1 MVACRDTA
9 WEFFAIVNMSSKHFL
24 HNDGECSLSSEIAR
38 ILPSKAKSMDFLV
51 GYFYFSGLKE
61 IYEHIEG
68 KPMRIL
74 VGMEM
79 EHDLLLRT
87 TEFDFF
93 AKHSNSSRQ
102 ESKNKFY
109 ASLVELFNKSD
120 YFESDAEAEAFRIYY
135 QKIKEGTL
143 EIRKTKDPCHAKM
156 YIFSYKDEL
165 TEDGNDPGTVITGS
179 SNLTY
184 SGLRSNNEI
193 NVRFKDKPEYDD
205 AEEIFNSL
213 WNDAIVIADKEHIQ
227 DFEDNVIKHVWYD
240 KIPSPYLLY
249 LRVIHEYFHIDNSK
263 HISTPSEITHGEF
276 KDLRYQED
284 AIRMAIDTINR
295 HNGVIIADVVGL
307 GKSIIGSA
315 VANNLHLRTIVI
327 APPHLTAQWEDYRT
341 QFGVNARVF
350 SRGNLDKVLD
360 FYNTAKREDE
370 QWLIMID
377 EAHAYRNEYIRD
389 YAILHEIC
397 KGNKVMLLTA
407 TPFNNRPADIYAMIK
422 LFQDPT
428 KTTLQTV
435 DNLGKEFTTLIYT
448 YKRISKQQ
456 RTHSISKDELKVA
469 INSVA
474 EQIRRIIG
482 PLVIRR
488 SRLDLKKI
496 PQYKKDMDS
505 QNMEFA
511 DPQPPQI
518 KDYELGDLE
527 ELYRYTLRRISPR
540 PDDLRNISAD
550 EDIDEEVL
558 MEQIEQENQE
568 FADEYS
574 FQAARYKPLLYQ
586 KEDKKESIKKIIEDA
601 GLEYNLFLGSQRNLA
616 SFMRTLLV
624 HRFESSQAAF
634 RESLKNMLYYCEN
647 IQRWME
653 KREKIPV
660 FKKGQL
666 PDVKSMYES
675 TSDQVEMIWEE
686 VIESQIEA
694 LKARGMFEVPTEYLK
709 DEFFKDL
716 QEDIKLLKDLKD
728 KWDKV
733 PIENDPKLNA
743 FIQILNQ
750 QLHDDPNRKIIVFSQ
765 FADTVEYLGAKL
777 AEKGLPVF
785 AYTSKQA
792 TTKKK
797 EIIKANFDAGYPDHK
812 QVDEYKILVA
822 TDAISEGYNLHRAG
836 TIYNYDIPYNP
847 TRIIQRV
854 GRINRINK
862 KVFDQLFIYNYF
874 PTSIG
879 ETETRTKEITT
890 LKMAMIHAIMGE
902 DTQYLTD
909 EEELKNF
916 FVNQYKS
923 LVEEQES
930 ESWDTPYR
938 ALLHELENTDDMR
951 QALNIPLRSK
961 IRRLTTTADTGIIAF
976 AKKGKD
982 YVFKLATSDGN
993 ISDVSPEQGLKIME
1007 AEKDEN
1013 GHKLSSSFTPLFTQL
1028 KQTLFTHEAESEKDK
1043 TKRDALDKVRLIVQT
1058 GMVDRDYLED
1068 LITAIKHDSISGY
1081 SLRQINRLKQ
1091 KDFATLPDMISRE
1104 YVNAALRAY
1113 DNVSLGTETLIIAEE
1128 MQNINTH
1135 SQTELELQ

>member
-1 MVACRDTA
+1 
-9 WEFFAIVNMSSKHFL
+9 MSISKHFL
-24 HNDGECSLSSEIAR
+24 HNDGENSLSNVISL

-61 IYEHIEG
+61 IYQHIED

-74 VGMEM
+74 VGMDM
-79 EHDLLLRT
+79 EHDLLQRT

-93 AKHSNSSRQ
+93 ARHANSSRQ
-102 ESKNKFY
+102 GSKNKFY

-120 YFESDAEAEAFRIYY
+120 YFENDAEAEAFRIYY
-135 QKIKEGTL
+135 QKIKAGTL

-165 TEDGNDPGTVITGS
+165 TENGNDPGTVITGS

-205 AEEIFNSL
+205 AEEIFNTL
-213 WNDAIVIADKEHIQ
+213 WEDAIIVADKDHIQ

-240 KIPSPYLLY
+240 KVPSPYLLY
-249 LRVIHEYFHIDNSK
+249 LRVLYEYFHIDNSK

-284 AIRMAIDTINR
+284 AIRLAIDTINR

-315 VANNLHLRTIVI
+315 VANNLHLRTIII

-350 SRGNLDKVLD
+350 SRGNLDNVLD
-360 FYNTAKREDE
+360 FYNVAKRTDE

-389 YAILHEIC
+389 YAVLHEIC

-435 DNLGKEFTTLIYT
+435 DNLGREFSSLIYT

-456 RTHSISKDELKVA
+456 RENSISKGELKVA

-488 SRLDLKKI
+488 SRIDLQKI
-496 PQYKKDMDS
+496 PQYKKDMAD
-505 QNMEFA
+505 QRMEFS
-511 DPQPPQI
+511 DPQPPMI
-518 KDYELGDLE
+518 KDYDLGDLE

-540 PDDLRNISAD
+540 PDDLNNISD
-550 EDIDEEVL
+550 EDDVEDDVL
-558 MEQIEQENQE
+558 LEQLETEQTETSQ
-568 FADEYS
+568 EYS

-586 KEDKKESIKKIIEDA
+586 RPDKVESIKKIIEDA

-653 KREKIPV
+653 KRGKIPV

-666 PDVKSMYES
+666 PDVKEMYES
-675 TSDQVEMIWEE
+675 TSDQVEMFWEE
-686 VIESQIEA
+686 AIEGQIEA
-694 LKARGMFEVPTEYLK
+694 LKSRGLFEVPTDYLT
-709 DEFFKDL
+709 DDFLADL
-716 QEDIKLLKDLKD
+716 QADIDLLKDLKGR
-728 KWDKV
+728 WDEV
-733 PIENDPKLNA
+733 PLDNDPKLNA
-743 FIQILNQ
+743 FVDILKQ

-765 FADTVEYLGAKL
+765 FADTVEYLGKKL
-777 AEKGLPVF
+777 KEKDLPVF
-785 AYTSKQA
+785 AYTSKRA
-792 TTKKK
+792 SGSNK
-797 EIIKANFDAGYPDHK
+797 EVIKANFDAGYPEHK
-812 QVDEYKILVA
+812 QQDQYKILVA

-862 KVFDQLFIYNYF
+862 KVFDQLYIYNYF

-902 DTQYLTD
+902 DTKYLTD
-909 EEELKNF
+909 DEELQNF
-916 FVNQYKS
+916 FTKQYEA
-923 LVEEQES
+923 LVAEQES
-930 ESWDTPYR
+930 ESWDTQYR
-938 ALLHELENTDDMR
+938 AMLHEVENTDEMR
-951 QALNIPLRSK
+951 QALAIPLRSK
-961 IRRLTTTADTGIIAF
+961 IRRLTVTNDSGIIAF
-976 AKKGKD
+976 AKKGSD
-982 YVFKLATSDGN
+982 YVFKFAAADGN
-993 ISDVSPEQGLKIME
+993 ISDVSPDQGLKIME
-1007 AEKDEN
+1007 ARVDEQSY
-1013 GHKLSSSFTPLFTQL
+1013 KLSSSFIPRFTEL
-1028 KQTLFTHEAESEKDK
+1028 KHTMFTHEAESEKDK
-1043 TKRDALDKVRLIVQT
+1043 TKRDALDKVRFIVQS
-1058 GMVDRDYLED
+1058 GKCDRDYLED
-1068 LITAIKHDSISGY
+1068 LMTAIQHDSISGY
-1081 SLRQINRLKQ
+1081 SLRRINRLKP
-1091 KDFATLPDMISRE
+1091 KDFETLPDLISRE
-1104 YVNAALRAY
+1104 YVTAALRAY

-1128 MQNINTH
+1128 MQNITTH
-1135 SQTELELQ
+1135 PETELDLQ

>member
-1 MVACRDTA
+1 
-9 WEFFAIVNMSSKHFL
+9 MSSKHFL
-24 HNDGECSLSSEIAR
+24 FNDGESSLSSEIVR
-38 ILPSKAKSMDFLV
+38 ILPNKAKSMDFLV

-79 EHDLLLRT
+79 EHDLLQRT

-93 AKHSNSSRQ
+93 AKNSNSSRQ

-120 YFESDAEAEAFRIYY
+120 YFESDSEAEAFRIYY

-165 TEDGNDPGTVITGS
+165 TEEGNDPGTVITGS

-205 AEEIFNSL
+205 AKEIFNVL
-213 WNDAIVIADKEHIQ
+213 WDDAIVVADKEHIQ

-240 KIPSPYLLY
+240 KIPTPYLLY
-249 LRVIHEYFHIDNSK
+249 LRVIYEYFHIDNSK

-284 AIRMAIDTINR
+284 AIRMALDTINR

-315 VANNLHLRTIVI
+315 IAYNLHFRTIII
-327 APPHLTAQWEDYRT
+327 APPHLTSQWEDYRT

-360 FYNTAKREDE
+360 FYNTAKREGE

-435 DNLGKEFTTLIYT
+435 NNLGKEFTTLIYT

-456 RTHSISKDELKVA
+456 RTHSISKEELNVA

-474 EQIRRIIG
+474 DQIRRIIG

-496 PQYKKDMDS
+496 PQYEKDMRE
-505 QNMEFA
+505 QNMEFS

-527 ELYRYTLRRISPR
+527 DLYRYTLRRISPR
-540 PDDLRNISAD
+540 PDDLRNISVD
-550 EDIDEEVL
+550 DDIDEYDLAEL
-558 MEQIEQENQE
+558 IEQEGQE
-568 FADEYS
+568 PAEEYS
-574 FQAARYKPLLYQ
+574 FQAARYKPLLYLREEY
-586 KEDKKESIKKIIEDA
+586 KDNIKIIIEEA

-647 IQRWME
+647 IQRWIE

-666 PDVKSMYES
+666 PDVKAMYES
-675 TSDQVEMIWEE
+675 TSDQMEMIWEE
-686 VIESQIEA
+686 VVESQIEA
-694 LKARGMFEVPTEYLK
+694 LRARGMFEVPTEYLK
-709 DEFFKDL
+709 NEFFDDL
-716 QEDIKLLKDLKD
+716 KADIELLKDLKG
-728 KWDKV
+728 KWDEV

-765 FADTVEYLGAKL
+765 FADTVDYLGTKL
-777 AEKGLPVF
+777 EKKGLPVF

-792 TTKKK
+792 TPPKK
-797 EIIKANFDAGYPDHK
+797 EIIKANFDAGYPEYK
-812 QVDEYKILVA
+812 QLDDYKILVA

-862 KVFDQLFIYNYF
+862 KVFDKLFIYNYF

-879 ETETRTKEITT
+879 ESETRTREITT

-916 FVNQYKS
+916 FANQYKS
-923 LVEEQES
+923 LVEEQEK

-938 ALLHELENTDDMR
+938 AKLHELENTDDMR
-951 QALNIPLRSK
+951 QALTIPLRSK
-961 IRRLTTTADTGIIAF
+961 IRRLTTSTESGIIAF
-976 AKKGKD
+976 AKKGDD
-982 YVFKLATSDGN
+982 YVFKFVSSDGN
-993 ISDVSPEQGLKIME
+993 ITDVSPEQGLKIIE
-1007 AEKDEN
+1007 AGQEEN
-1013 GHKLSSSFTPLFTQL
+1013 GYKLSTLFTPLFTQL
-1028 KQTLFTHEAESEKDK
+1028 KQTLFTHEAEGEKGR
-1043 TKRDALDKVRLIVQT
+1043 TKRDALDKVRIIQQSNA
-1058 GMVDRDYLED
+1058 VDSDYLED
-1068 LITAIKHDSISGY
+1068 LITAIEHDSLSGY
-1081 SLRQINRLKQ
+1081 SLRLINRLKPV
-1091 KDFATLPDMISRE
+1091 DFATLPDLISRE
-1104 YVNAALRAY
+1104 YVRAALRAY
-1113 DNVSLGTETLIIAEE
+1113 DNISVGGETLIIAEE
-1128 MQNINTH
+1128 IQNINTH
-1135 SQTELELQ
+1135 SQTELEFQ

>member
-1 MVACRDTA
+1 
-9 WEFFAIVNMSSKHFL
+9 MSTSRHFL
-24 HNDGECSLSSEIAR
+24 HNDGENSLSNVISL

-61 IYEHIEG
+61 IYQYIED

-74 VGMEM
+74 VGLEM
-79 EHDLLLRT
+79 EHDLIQRT
-87 TEFDFF
+87 SEFDFF
-93 AKHSNSSRQ
+93 AKNSNSSRQ
-102 ESKNKFY
+102 ESKQKFY
-109 ASLVELFNKSD
+109 ESLVKLFNESD
-120 YFESDAEAEAFRIYY
+120 YFENDSNAEAFRIYY
-135 QKIKEGTL
+135 QKIKDGSL

-156 YIFSYKDEL
+156 YIFSYKDDL
-165 TEDGNDPGTVITGS
+165 TEQGSDPGTVITGS

-193 NVRFKDKPEYDD
+193 NVRFKDKPEYED
-205 AEEIFNSL
+205 AEEIFNKL
-213 WNDAIVIADKEHIQ
+213 WDDAIIVADKDHIQ
-227 DFEDNVIKHVWYD
+227 DFEDGVIKHVWYD

-249 LRVIHEYFHIDNSK
+249 LRVLYEYFHIDNSK
-263 HISTPSEITHGEF
+263 HVSTPSEITHGEF

-284 AIRMAIDTINR
+284 AIRLAIEAIQR

-315 VANNLHLRTIVI
+315 VANNLHLRTIII
-327 APPHLTAQWEDYRT
+327 APPHLTSQWEDYRT

-350 SRGNLDKVLD
+350 SRGNLDNVMD
-360 FYNTAKREDE
+360 FYKVAKRENE

-435 DNLGKEFTTLIYT
+435 DNLGKEFTQLIT
-448 YKRISKQQ
+448 IYKKISKQQ
-456 RTHSISKDELKVA
+456 REKTISKEELKLA
-469 INSVA
+469 IESVA
-474 EQIRRIIG
+474 DQIRRIIG

-496 PQYKKDMDS
+496 PQYKKDMKA
-505 QNMEFA
+505 QGMEFS
-511 DPQPPQI
+511 DPQPPLI

-527 ELYRYTLRRISPR
+527 ELYLYTLKRISPSDNDIR
-540 PDDLRNISAD
+540 NLTEDDDALDA
-550 EDIDEEVL
+550 EDILQEMNNHNPEE
-558 MEQIEQENQE
+558 EQ
-568 FADEYS
+568 S

-586 KEDKKESIKKIIEDA
+586 RADAVEKIKKIIEDA
-601 GLEYNLFLGSQRNLA
+601 GLEYNLFIGSQRNLA

-634 RESLKNMLYYCEN
+634 RESLTNMLYYCEN
-647 IQRWME
+647 IQLWME
-653 KREKIPV
+653 KRGKIPV

-666 PDVKSMYES
+666 PDVKSLYES
-675 TSDQVEMIWEE
+675 TTDQLEVFREE
-686 VIESQIEA
+686 TAEEQIKA
-694 LKARGMFEVPTEYLK
+694 LNHRGMFEIPVEYLK
-709 DEFFKDL
+709 DEFSRDL
-716 QEDIKLLKDLKD
+716 QDDIELLKDLKER
-728 KWDKV
+728 WDNV
-733 PIENDPKLNA
+733 PLDNDPKLNA
-743 FIQILNQ
+743 FVEILRQ
-750 QLHDDPNRKIIVFSQ
+750 QLQEEPKRKIIVFSQ
-765 FADTVEYLGAKL
+765 FSDTVDYLGEKL
-777 AEKGLPVF
+777 KEKGLPVF

-792 TTKKK
+792 SGKSK
-797 EIIKANFDAGYPDHK
+797 ETIKANFDAGLPEYK
-812 QVDEYKILVA
+812 QLDNYKILVA

-862 KVFDQLFIYNYF
+862 KVFDTLYIYNYF

-879 ETETRTKEITT
+879 ERETRTKEITT

-916 FVNQYKS
+916 FAKQYQS
-923 LVEEQES
+923 LIAEQES
-930 ESWDTPYR
+930 ESWDTAYR
-938 ALLHELENTDDMR
+938 ALLHELEKTDEMR
-951 QALNIPLRSK
+951 QALTVPLRSK
-961 IRRLTTTADTGIIAF
+961 IRRLTAEQESGIIAF
-976 AKKGKD
+976 AKKGSD
-982 YVFKLATSDGN
+982 YVFKFAQKDGD
-993 ISDVSPEQGLKIME
+993 IKDVSPEFGLKVLE
-1007 AEKDEN
+1007 AAKDEK
-1013 GHKLSSSFTPLFTQL
+1013 GYKLSSSFSPRFTEL
-1028 KQTLFTHEAESEKDK
+1028 KRILFTHEDESEKDK
-1043 TKRDALDKVRLIVQT
+1043 TKRDALDKVRLIVQS
-1058 GMVDRDYLED
+1058 GSCDRDYLED
-1068 LITAIKHDSISGY
+1068 LMTAIQHDSISGY
-1081 SLRQINRLKQ
+1081 SLRCINRLKRSEFE
-1091 KDFATLPDMISRE
+1091 KLPDIVSKE
-1104 YVNAALRAY
+1104 YVSAALKAY

-1128 MQNINTH
+1128 MQNVKTDP
-1135 SQTELELQ
+1135 QTELELE

>member
-1 MVACRDTA
+1 
-9 WEFFAIVNMSSKHFL
+9 
-24 HNDGECSLSSEIAR
+24 
-38 ILPSKAKSMDFLV
+38 MDFLV

-61 IYEHIEG
+61 IYQYIED

-79 EHDLLLRT
+79 EHDLIQRT
-87 TEFDFF
+87 SEFDFF
-93 AKHSNSSRQ
+93 AKNSNSSRQ
-102 ESKNKFY
+102 ESKQKFY
-109 ASLVELFNKSD
+109 ESLVKLFNESD
-120 YFESDAEAEAFRIYY
+120 YFENDSNAEAFRIYY
-135 QKIKEGTL
+135 QKIKDGSL

-156 YIFSYKDEL
+156 YIFSYKDDL
-165 TEDGNDPGTVITGS
+165 TEQGSDPGTVITGS

-193 NVRFKDKPEYDD
+193 NVRFKDKPEYED
-205 AEEIFNSL
+205 AEEIFNKL
-213 WNDAIVIADKEHIQ
+213 WDDAIIVADKDHIQ
-227 DFEDNVIKHVWYD
+227 DFEDGVIKHVWYD

-249 LRVIHEYFHIDNSK
+249 LRVLYEYFHIDNSK
-263 HISTPSEITHGEF
+263 HVSTPSEITHGEF

-284 AIRMAIDTINR
+284 AIRLAIEAIQR

-315 VANNLHLRTIVI
+315 VANNLHLRTIII
-327 APPHLTAQWEDYRT
+327 APPHLTSQWEDYRT

-350 SRGNLDKVLD
+350 SRGNLDNVMD
-360 FYNTAKREDE
+360 FYKVAKRENE

-435 DNLGKEFTTLIYT
+435 DNLGKEFTQLIT
-448 YKRISKQQ
+448 IYKKISKQQ
-456 RTHSISKDELKVA
+456 REKTISKEELKLA
-469 INSVA
+469 IESVA
-474 EQIRRIIG
+474 DQIRRIIG

-496 PQYKKDMDS
+496 PQYKKDMKA
-505 QNMEFA
+505 QGMEFS
-511 DPQPPQI
+511 DPQPPLI

-527 ELYRYTLRRISPR
+527 ELYLYTLKRISPSDNDIR
-540 PDDLRNISAD
+540 NLTEDDDALDA
-550 EDIDEEVL
+550 EDILQEMNNHNPEE
-558 MEQIEQENQE
+558 EQ
-568 FADEYS
+568 S

-586 KEDKKESIKKIIEDA
+586 RADAVEKIKKIIEDA
-601 GLEYNLFLGSQRNLA
+601 GLEYNLFIGSQRNLA

-634 RESLKNMLYYCEN
+634 RESLTNMLYYCEN
-647 IQRWME
+647 IQLWME
-653 KREKIPV
+653 KRGKIPV

-666 PDVKSMYES
+666 PDVKSLYES
-675 TSDQVEMIWEE
+675 TTDQLEVFREE
-686 VIESQIEA
+686 TAEEQIKA
-694 LKARGMFEVPTEYLK
+694 LNHRGMFEIPVEYLK
-709 DEFFKDL
+709 DEFSRDL
-716 QEDIKLLKDLKD
+716 QDDIELLKDLKER
-728 KWDKV
+728 WDNV
-733 PIENDPKLNA
+733 PLDNDPKLNA
-743 FIQILNQ
+743 FVEILRQ
-750 QLHDDPNRKIIVFSQ
+750 QLQEEPKRKIIVFSQ
-765 FADTVEYLGAKL
+765 FSDTVDYLGEKL
-777 AEKGLPVF
+777 KEKGLPVF

-792 TTKKK
+792 SGKSK
-797 EIIKANFDAGYPDHK
+797 ETIKANFDAGLPEYK
-812 QVDEYKILVA
+812 QLDNYKILVA

-862 KVFDQLFIYNYF
+862 KVFDTLYIYNYF

-879 ETETRTKEITT
+879 ERETRTKEITT

-916 FVNQYKS
+916 FAKQYQS
-923 LVEEQES
+923 LIAEQES
-930 ESWDTPYR
+930 ESWDTAYR
-938 ALLHELENTDDMR
+938 ALLHELEKTDEMR
-951 QALNIPLRSK
+951 QALTVPLRSK
-961 IRRLTTTADTGIIAF
+961 IRRLTAEQESGIIAF
-976 AKKGKD
+976 AKKGSD
-982 YVFKLATSDGN
+982 YVFKFAQKDGD
-993 ISDVSPEQGLKIME
+993 IKDVSPEFGLKVLE
-1007 AEKDEN
+1007 AAKDEK
-1013 GHKLSSSFTPLFTQL
+1013 GYKLSSSFSPRFTEL
-1028 KQTLFTHEAESEKDK
+1028 KRILFTHEDESEKDK
-1043 TKRDALDKVRLIVQT
+1043 TKRDALDKVRLIVQS
-1058 GMVDRDYLED
+1058 GSCDRDYLED
-1068 LITAIKHDSISGY
+1068 LMTAIQHDSISGY
-1081 SLRQINRLKQ
+1081 SLRCINRLKRSEFE
-1091 KDFATLPDMISRE
+1091 KLPDIVSKE
-1104 YVNAALRAY
+1104 YVSAALKAY

-1128 MQNINTH
+1128 MQNVKTDP
-1135 SQTELELQ
+1135 QTELELE

>member
-1 MVACRDTA
+1 M
-9 WEFFAIVNMSSKHFL
+9 
-24 HNDGECSLSSEIAR
+24 HNDGENSLSNVISL

-61 IYEHIEG
+61 IYQYIED

-79 EHDLLLRT
+79 EHDLIQRT
-87 TEFDFF
+87 SEFDFF
-93 AKHSNSSRQ
+93 AKNSNSSRQ
-102 ESKNKFY
+102 ESKQKFY
-109 ASLVELFNKSD
+109 ESLVKLFNESD
-120 YFESDAEAEAFRIYY
+120 YFENDSNAEAFRIYY
-135 QKIKEGTL
+135 QKIKDGSL

-156 YIFSYKDEL
+156 YIFSYKDDL
-165 TEDGNDPGTVITGS
+165 TEQGSDPGTVITGS

-193 NVRFKDKPEYDD
+193 NVRFKDKPEYED
-205 AEEIFNSL
+205 AEEIFNKL
-213 WNDAIVIADKEHIQ
+213 WDDAIIVADKDHIQ
-227 DFEDNVIKHVWYD
+227 DFEDGVIKHVWYD

-249 LRVIHEYFHIDNSK
+249 LRVLYEYFHIDNSK
-263 HISTPSEITHGEF
+263 HVSTPSEITHGEF

-284 AIRMAIDTINR
+284 AIRLAIEAIQR

-315 VANNLHLRTIVI
+315 VANNLHLRTIII
-327 APPHLTAQWEDYRT
+327 APPHLTSQWEDYRT

-350 SRGNLDKVLD
+350 SRGNLDNVMD
-360 FYNTAKREDE
+360 FYKVAKRENE

-435 DNLGKEFTTLIYT
+435 DNLGKEFTQLIT
-448 YKRISKQQ
+448 IYKKISKQQ
-456 RTHSISKDELKVA
+456 REKTISKEELKLA
-469 INSVA
+469 IESVA
-474 EQIRRIIG
+474 DQIRRIIG

-496 PQYKKDMDS
+496 PQYKKDMKA
-505 QNMEFA
+505 QGMEFS
-511 DPQPPQI
+511 DPQPPLI

-527 ELYRYTLRRISPR
+527 ELYLYTLKRISPSDNDIR
-540 PDDLRNISAD
+540 NLTEDDDALDA
-550 EDIDEEVL
+550 EDILQEMNNHNPEE
-558 MEQIEQENQE
+558 EQ
-568 FADEYS
+568 S

-586 KEDKKESIKKIIEDA
+586 RADAVEKIKKIIEDA
-601 GLEYNLFLGSQRNLA
+601 GLEYNLFIGSQRNLA

-634 RESLKNMLYYCEN
+634 RESLTNMLYYCEN
-647 IQRWME
+647 IQLWME
-653 KREKIPV
+653 KRGKIPV

-666 PDVKSMYES
+666 PDVKSLYES
-675 TSDQVEMIWEE
+675 TTDQLEVFREE
-686 VIESQIEA
+686 TAEEQIKA
-694 LKARGMFEVPTEYLK
+694 LNHRGMFEIPVEYLK
-709 DEFFKDL
+709 DEFSRDL
-716 QEDIKLLKDLKD
+716 QDDIELLKDLKER
-728 KWDKV
+728 WDNV
-733 PIENDPKLNA
+733 PLDNDPKLNA
-743 FIQILNQ
+743 FVEILRQ
-750 QLHDDPNRKIIVFSQ
+750 QLQEEPKRKIIVFSQ
-765 FADTVEYLGAKL
+765 FSDTVDYLGEKL
-777 AEKGLPVF
+777 KEKGLPVF

-792 TTKKK
+792 SGKSK
-797 EIIKANFDAGYPDHK
+797 ETIKANFDAGLPEYK
-812 QVDEYKILVA
+812 QLDNYKILVA

-862 KVFDQLFIYNYF
+862 KVFDTLYIYNYF

-879 ETETRTKEITT
+879 ERETRTKEITT

-916 FVNQYKS
+916 FAKQYQS
-923 LVEEQES
+923 LIAEQES
-930 ESWDTPYR
+930 ESWDTAYR
-938 ALLHELENTDDMR
+938 ALLHELEKTDEMR
-951 QALNIPLRSK
+951 QALTVPLRSK
-961 IRRLTTTADTGIIAF
+961 IRRLTAEQESGIIAF
-976 AKKGKD
+976 AKKGSD
-982 YVFKLATSDGN
+982 YVFKFAQKDGD
-993 ISDVSPEQGLKIME
+993 IKDVSPEFGLKVLE
-1007 AEKDEN
+1007 AAKDEK
-1013 GHKLSSSFTPLFTQL
+1013 GYKLSSSFSPRFTEL
-1028 KQTLFTHEAESEKDK
+1028 KRILFTHEDESEKDK
-1043 TKRDALDKVRLIVQT
+1043 TKRDALDKVRLIVQS
-1058 GMVDRDYLED
+1058 GSCDRDYLED
-1068 LITAIKHDSISGY
+1068 LMTAIQHDSISGY
-1081 SLRQINRLKQ
+1081 SLRCINRLKRSEFE
-1091 KDFATLPDMISRE
+1091 KLPDIVSKE
-1104 YVNAALRAY
+1104 YVSAALKAY

-1128 MQNINTH
+1128 MQNVKTDP
-1135 SQTELELQ
+1135 QTELELE

>member
-1 MVACRDTA
+1 
-9 WEFFAIVNMSSKHFL
+9 MSTSRHFL
-24 HNDGECSLSSEIAR
+24 HNDGENSLSNVISL

-61 IYEHIEG
+61 IYQHIED
-68 KPMRIL
+68 KPFRIL

-79 EHDLLLRT
+79 EHDLIQKT
-87 TEFDFF
+87 AEFDFF
-93 AKHSNSSRQ
+93 AKNNKSSRQ
-102 ESKNKFY
+102 ESKQNY
-109 ASLVELFNKSD
+109 YNSLVKLFNESD
-120 YFESDAEAEAFRIYY
+120 YFENDADAKAFRIYY
-135 QKIKEGTL
+135 QKIKDGTL

-156 YIFSYKDEL
+156 YIFAYKDEL
-165 TEDGNDPGTVITGS
+165 TENGTDPGTVITGS

-213 WNDAIVIADKEHIQ
+213 WEDAIIIADKDHIQ
-227 DFEDNVIKHVWYD
+227 DFEDGVIKHVWYD
-240 KIPSPYLLY
+240 KLPSPYLLY
-249 LRVIHEYFHIDNSK
+249 LRVLYEYFHIDNTN
-263 HISTPSEITHGEF
+263 HVSTPSEITHGEF

-284 AIRMAIDTINR
+284 AIRLALETINR

-315 VANNLHLRTIVI
+315 VANNLHLRTIIV
-327 APPHLTAQWEDYRT
+327 APPHLTSQWEDYRT

-350 SRGNLDKVLD
+350 SRGNLDNVLD
-360 FYNTAKREDE
+360 FYKVAKRENE

-435 DNLGKEFTTLIYT
+435 DNLGREFTQLIT
-448 YKRISKQQ
+448 IYKKLNKQQ
-456 RTHSISKDELKVA
+456 REKKISNEDLKLAIENVA
-469 INSVA
+469 A
-474 EQIRRIIG
+474 QIRRIIG

-488 SRLDLKKI
+488 SRLDLNKI
-496 PQYKKDMDS
+496 PQYKKDMKE
-505 QNMEFA
+505 QGMEFS

-527 ELYRYTLRRISPR
+527 DLYRYTLKCISPSEN
-540 PDDLRNISAD
+540 DIRNIVED
-550 EDIDEEVL
+550 EDTLDGDKIIEEN
-558 MEQIEQENQE
+558 EKERQER
-568 FADEYS
+568 S

-586 KEDKKESIKKIIEDA
+586 KSDATEKIKAIIEEA
-601 GLEYNLFLGSQRNLA
+601 GLEYNLFMGSQRNLA

-634 RESLKNMLYYCEN
+634 RESLTNMLYYCEN

-653 KREKIPV
+653 KRGKIPV

-666 PDVKSMYES
+666 PDVKSLYES
-675 TSDQVEMIWEE
+675 TTDQMEAFKEE
-686 VIESQIEA
+686 SAEEQIKA
-694 LKARGMFEVPTEYLK
+694 LNHRGMFEIPIDYLK
-709 DEFFKDL
+709 DDFSIDL
-716 QEDIKLLKDLKD
+716 QADIDLLKDLKE
-728 KWDKV
+728 KWDEV
-733 PIENDPKLNA
+733 PVENDPKLTA
-743 FIQILNQ
+743 FVEILKE
-750 QLHDDPNRKIIVFSQ
+750 QLDTEPQRKIIVFSQ
-765 FADTVEYLGAKL
+765 FSDTVDYIGAKL
-777 AEKGLPVF
+777 KEKGLPVF

-792 TTKKK
+792 TSKNK
-797 EIIKANFDAGYPDHK
+797 ENIKANFDAGYPEYK
-812 QVDEYKILVA
+812 QQDNYKILVA

-862 KVFDQLFIYNYF
+862 KVFDKLYIYNYF

-879 ETETRTKEITT
+879 ERETRTREITT

-902 DTQYLTD
+902 DTKYLTD

-916 FVNQYKS
+916 FAKQYQT
-923 LVEEQES
+923 LVSEQES
-930 ESWDTPYR
+930 ESWDTTYR
-938 ALLHELENTDDMR
+938 ALLHDLEKTDEMR
-951 QALNIPLRSK
+951 QALTIPLRSK
-961 IRRLTTTADTGIIAF
+961 IRRLTTTQDSGIIAF
-976 AKKGKD
+976 AKKGSD
-982 YVFKLATSDGN
+982 YVFKFAQTEGEIKD
-993 ISDVSPEQGLKIME
+993 ISAEEGLKILE
-1007 AEKDEN
+1007 STAEEKAY
-1013 GHKLSSSFTPLFTQL
+1013 KLSSTFSSRFTEL
-1028 KQTLFTHEAESEKDK
+1028 KHMLFTHEAESEKDK
-1043 TKRDALDKVRLIVQT
+1043 AKRDALDKVRLIVQS
-1058 GMVDRDYLED
+1058 GIGDRDYLED
-1068 LITAIKHDSISGY
+1068 LMTAIQHDSISGY
-1081 SLRQINRLKQ
+1081 SLRTINRLK
-1091 KDFATLPDMISRE
+1091 KSEYGTLPDIISRE
-1104 YVNAALRAY
+1104 YVTAALKAY
-1113 DNVSLGTETLIIAEE
+1113 DNVSLGAETLIIAEE
-1128 MQNINTH
+1128 MQNIKAH
-1135 SQTELELQ
+1135 PQTEIELA

>member
-1 MVACRDTA
+1 
-9 WEFFAIVNMSSKHFL
+9 MSTSRHFL
-24 HNDGECSLSSEIAR
+24 HNDGENSLSNVISL

-61 IYEHIEG
+61 IYQYIED

-79 EHDLLLRT
+79 EHDLIQRT
-87 TEFDFF
+87 SEFDFF
-93 AKHSNSSRQ
+93 AKNSNSSRQ
-102 ESKNKFY
+102 ESKQKFY
-109 ASLVELFNKSD
+109 ESLVKLFNESD
-120 YFESDAEAEAFRIYY
+120 YFENDSNAEAFRIYY
-135 QKIKEGTL
+135 QKIKDGSL

-156 YIFSYKDEL
+156 YIFSYKDDL
-165 TEDGNDPGTVITGS
+165 TEQGSDPGTVITGS

-193 NVRFKDKPEYDD
+193 NVRFKDKPEYED
-205 AEEIFNSL
+205 AEEIFNKL
-213 WNDAIVIADKEHIQ
+213 WDDAIIVADKDHIQ
-227 DFEDNVIKHVWYD
+227 DFEDGVIKHVWYD

-249 LRVIHEYFHIDNSK
+249 LRVLYEYFHIDNSK
-263 HISTPSEITHGEF
+263 HVSTPSEITHGEF

-284 AIRMAIDTINR
+284 AIRLAIEAIQR

-315 VANNLHLRTIVI
+315 VANNLHLRTIII
-327 APPHLTAQWEDYRT
+327 APPHLTSQWEDYRT

-350 SRGNLDKVLD
+350 SRGNLDNVMD
-360 FYNTAKREDE
+360 FYKVAKRENE

-435 DNLGKEFTTLIYT
+435 DNLGKEFTQLIT
-448 YKRISKQQ
+448 IYKKISKQQ
-456 RTHSISKDELKVA
+456 REKTISKEELKLA
-469 INSVA
+469 IESVA
-474 EQIRRIIG
+474 DQIRRIIG

-496 PQYKKDMDS
+496 PQYKKDMKA
-505 QNMEFA
+505 QGMEFS
-511 DPQPPQI
+511 DPQPPLI

-527 ELYRYTLRRISPR
+527 ELYLYTLKRISPSDNDIR
-540 PDDLRNISAD
+540 NLTEDDDALDA
-550 EDIDEEVL
+550 EDILQEMNNHNPEE
-558 MEQIEQENQE
+558 EQ
-568 FADEYS
+568 S

-586 KEDKKESIKKIIEDA
+586 RADAVEKIKKIIEDA
-601 GLEYNLFLGSQRNLA
+601 GLEYNLFIGSQRNLA

-634 RESLKNMLYYCEN
+634 RESLTNMLYYCEN
-647 IQRWME
+647 IQLWME
-653 KREKIPV
+653 KRGKIPV

-666 PDVKSMYES
+666 PDVKSLYES
-675 TSDQVEMIWEE
+675 TTDQLEVFREE
-686 VIESQIEA
+686 TAEEQIKA
-694 LKARGMFEVPTEYLK
+694 LNHRGMFEIPVEYLK
-709 DEFFKDL
+709 DEFSRDL
-716 QEDIKLLKDLKD
+716 QDDIELLKDLKER
-728 KWDKV
+728 WDNV
-733 PIENDPKLNA
+733 PLDNDPKLNA
-743 FIQILNQ
+743 FVEILRQ
-750 QLHDDPNRKIIVFSQ
+750 QLQEEPKRKIIVFSQ
-765 FADTVEYLGAKL
+765 FSDTVDYLGEKL
-777 AEKGLPVF
+777 KEKGLPVF

-792 TTKKK
+792 SGKSK
-797 EIIKANFDAGYPDHK
+797 ETIKANFDAGLPEYK
-812 QVDEYKILVA
+812 QLDNYKILVA

-862 KVFDQLFIYNYF
+862 KVFDTLYIYNYF

-879 ETETRTKEITT
+879 ERETRTKEITT

-916 FVNQYKS
+916 FAKQYQS
-923 LVEEQES
+923 LIAEQES
-930 ESWDTPYR
+930 ESWDTAYR
-938 ALLHELENTDDMR
+938 ALLHELEKTDEMR
-951 QALNIPLRSK
+951 QALTVPLRSK
-961 IRRLTTTADTGIIAF
+961 IRRLTAEQESGIIAF
-976 AKKGKD
+976 AKKGSD
-982 YVFKLATSDGN
+982 YVFKFAQKDGD
-993 ISDVSPEQGLKIME
+993 IKDVSPEFGLKVLE
-1007 AEKDEN
+1007 AAKDEK
-1013 GHKLSSSFTPLFTQL
+1013 GYKLSSSFSPRFTEL
-1028 KQTLFTHEAESEKDK
+1028 KRILFTHEDESEKDK
-1043 TKRDALDKVRLIVQT
+1043 TKRDALDKVRLIVQS
-1058 GMVDRDYLED
+1058 GSCDRDYLED
-1068 LITAIKHDSISGY
+1068 LMTAIQHDSISGY
-1081 SLRQINRLKQ
+1081 SLRCINRLKRSEFE
-1091 KDFATLPDMISRE
+1091 KLPDIVSKE
-1104 YVNAALRAY
+1104 YVSAALKAY

-1128 MQNINTH
+1128 MQNVKTDP
-1135 SQTELELQ
+1135 QTELELE